1 MEEMRHTRGI
11 GLRSNAF
18 LGIGLL
24 LMSACVIDHIE
35 RGTVARNFLKQM
47 GVSSFFD
54 GSLTEVAINR
64 PGEIW
69 TQGAHGWTHHI
80 APSCTLDAC
89 FKLANALTVLK
100 GGKFSTK
107 EPIHPVVLPDGQ
119 RGHVLMQP
127 ACEQD
132 TISITI
138 RIPPTQRFSIH
149 EYERNGWI
157 SNFRDVSPNRKDSDL
172 ADLQPFER
180 EMLDAQ
186 ARRDVARM
194 IELAVSN
201 RLNIVLAGGVGSGK
215 TTLNKALADLVP
227 VHERIATIEDTPEL
241 SLPNHPN
248 RVHLFFSDT
257 LPAKE
262 IVRSTLRMKFDRVFL
277 AELRGDETW
286 DYLTLLNTGTPGGIT
301 TIHCNDARSAA
312 ARAATLIK
320 QSAVGQTLDWKF
332 ILDQVRVT
340 MDLVLF
346 MRDKRLAEL
355 LFDPVGKWQLLGG
368 GL

>member
-1 MEEMRHTRGI
+1 MN
-11 GLRSNAF
+11 SV
-18 LGIGLL
+18 
-24 LMSACVIDHIE
+24 VIEVIE
-35 RGTVARNFLKQM
+35 KGTVARNFLKQM
-47 GVSSFFD
+47 GIANFFD
-54 GSLTEVAINR
+54 DSLSEVAINR

-69 TQGAHGWTHHI
+69 TQGASAWKRHD
-80 APSCTLDAC
+80 APACTLDAC
-89 FKLANALTVLK
+89 FKLANALTVMK

-107 EPIHPVVLPDGQ
+107 EPIHPVVLPEGQ

-127 ACEQD
+127 ACERD

-138 RIPPTQRFSIH
+138 RIPSNVRFSVD
-149 EYERNGWI
+149 EYERNGWFDG
-157 SNFRDVSPNRKDSDL
+157 FRDVSPHQTVPDGV
-172 ADLQPFER
+172 DLQPFEVG
-180 EMLDAQ
+180 MMDAKS
-186 ARRDVARM
+186 RRDVTRM
-194 IELAVSN
+194 LELAVAN
-201 RLNIVLAGGVGSGK
+201 RLNIVLAGGTGSGK
-215 TTLNKALADLVP
+215 TTLNKALSDLVP
-227 VHERIATIEDTPEL
+227 SYERIGTIEDTPEL

-248 RVHLFFSDT
+248 RVHMFFSDT

-312 ARAATLIK
+312 SRAATLIK

-332 ILDQVRVT
+332 ILEQVRMT

-346 MRDKRLAEL
+346 MRDKRLAEIWY
-355 LFDPVGKWQLLGG
+355 DPVGKWQLLGG
-368 GL
+368 VA